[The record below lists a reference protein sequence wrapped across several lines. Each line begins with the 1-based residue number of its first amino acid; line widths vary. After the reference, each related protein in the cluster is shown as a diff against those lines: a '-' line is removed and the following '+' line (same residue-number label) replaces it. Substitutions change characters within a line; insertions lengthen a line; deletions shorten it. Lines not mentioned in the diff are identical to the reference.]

1 MMKNKAPAIVKQIKK
16 KKTLT
21 RKRFDTSLNLI
32 LDNKGY
38 EIDDMLI

>member
-1 MMKNKAPAIVKQIKK
+1 MKNKAPAIVKQIK